1 MYFCIP
7 QKLDDLKLFRKRDF
21 VTVGFILIFSAAAV
35 YVFYLIL
42 KPVEVLPIYQ
52 PAEVNEKLVDS
63 SIIHI
68 AKYHKI
74 SDFKLTNQNGKEITQ
89 ANYKD
94 KIYVA
99 DFFFTTCQD
108 ICPLMTKNMYEL
120 QEELKNDNEILLL
133 SHTVIPEVDTVKRLK
148 EYAIENNVDDSK
160 WNLVTGDKKQIYE
173 LARKSYLAVEDSNF
187 NEFDMIHT
195 ENFMLIDKEKQ
206 IRGFYDGTN
215 SEEINRLLKDIEVL
229 KQSYKN

>member
-1 MYFCIP
+1 M
-7 QKLDDLKLFRKRDF
+7 KLFRKRDF
-21 VTVGFILIFSAAAV
+21 ITVGFILIFSAAAV
-35 YVFYLIL
+35 YMFYVIL
-42 KPVEVLPIYQ
+42 KPIEVLPIYQ

-63 SIIHI
+63 SIIHV

-108 ICPLMTKNMYEL
+108 ICPVMTKNMYQL

-133 SHTVIPEVDTVKRLK
+133 SHTVIPEFDTVEQLK

-160 WNLVTGDKKQIYE
+160 WNLLTGDKKQIYE

-215 SEEINRLLKDIEVL
+215 SEEINQLLKDIKIL
-229 KQSYKN
+229 KQSYNK

>member
-1 MYFCIP
+1 M
-7 QKLDDLKLFRKRDF
+7 KLFRKRDF
-21 VTVGFILIFSAAAV
+21 ITVGFILIFSAAAV
-35 YVFYLIL
+35 YMFYVIL
-42 KPVEVLPIYQ
+42 KPIEVLPIYQ

-63 SIIHI
+63 SIIHV

-74 SDFKLTNQNGKEITQ
+74 SNFNLTNQNGKEITQ

-108 ICPLMTKNMYEL
+108 ICPVMTKNMYQL
-120 QEELKNDNEILLL
+120 QEELKNDNEVLLL
-133 SHTVIPEVDTVKRLK
+133 SHTVIPEVDTVEQLK

-187 NEFDMIHT
+187 NEFDMIHS

-215 SEEINRLLKDIEVL
+215 SEEINRLLKEIEIL
-229 KQSYKN
+229 KQSYNK

>member
-1 MYFCIP
+1 M
-7 QKLDDLKLFRKRDF
+7 KLFRKRDF
-21 VTVGFILIFSAAAV
+21 ITVGFILIFSAAAV
-35 YVFYLIL
+35 YMFYVIL
-42 KPVEVLPIYQ
+42 KPIEVLPIYQ
-52 PAEVNEKLVDS
+52 PAEVNDKLVDS
-63 SIIHI
+63 SIIHV
-68 AKYHKI
+68 AKYHRI

-108 ICPLMTKNMYEL
+108 ICPVMTKNMYQL

-133 SHTVIPEVDTVKRLK
+133 SHTVIPEVDTVEQLK
-148 EYAIENNVDDSK
+148 DYAIENNVDDSK
-160 WNLVTGDKKQIYE
+160 WNLLTGDKKQIYE

-215 SEEINRLLKDIEVL
+215 SEEINQLLKDIEIL
-229 KQSYKN
+229 KQSYNK

>member
-1 MYFCIP
+1 
-7 QKLDDLKLFRKRDF
+7 LKLFRKRDF
-21 VTVGFILIFSAAAV
+21 ITVGFILIFSSAAV
-35 YVFYLIL
+35 YMFYIIL
-42 KPVEVLPIYQ
+42 KPIEVLPIYQ

-63 SIIHI
+63 SIIHV

-108 ICPLMTKNMYEL
+108 ICPIMTKNMYRL
-120 QEELKNDNEILLL
+120 QEELKNDDDILFL
-133 SHTVIPEVDTVKRLK
+133 SHTVIPEIDTVQQLK
-148 EYAIENNVDDSK
+148 KYAIENNVDDSK
-160 WNLVTGDKKQIYE
+160 WNLVTGEKKQIYN
-173 LARKSYLAVEDSNF
+173 LARKSYLAVEDT
-187 NEFDMIHT
+187 EYGKFDMIHT

-206 IRGFYDGTN
+206 IRGFYDGTDN
-215 SEEINRLLKDIEVL
+215 KEIDKLLSDIQIL
-229 KQSYKN
+229 KKQDL

>member
-1 MYFCIP
+1 M
-7 QKLDDLKLFRKRDF
+7 KLFRKRDF
-21 VTVGFILIFSAAAV
+21 ITVGFILIFSAAAV
-35 YVFYLIL
+35 YMFYVIL
-42 KPVEVLPIYQ
+42 RPVEVLPIYQ

-108 ICPLMTKNMYEL
+108 ICPVMTKNMYQL

-133 SHTVIPEVDTVKRLK
+133 SHTVIPEVDTVEQLK

-215 SEEINRLLKDIEVL
+215 SEEINRLFKDIEIL
-229 KQSYKN
+229 KQSYNK

>member
-1 MYFCIP
+1 M
-7 QKLDDLKLFRKRDF
+7 KLFRKRDF
-21 VTVGFILIFSAAAV
+21 ITVGFILIFSAAAV
-35 YVFYLIL
+35 YMFYVIL
-42 KPVEVLPIYQ
+42 KPIEVLPIYQ

-63 SIIHI
+63 SIIHV

-108 ICPLMTKNMYEL
+108 ICPVMTKNMYQL
-120 QEELKNDNEILLL
+120 QEELKNDNEVLLL
-133 SHTVIPEVDTVKRLK
+133 SHTVIPEVDTVEQLK
-148 EYAIENNVDDSK
+148 EYAIENKVDDAK

-215 SEEINRLLKDIEVL
+215 SEEINRLLKDIEIL
-229 KQSYKN
+229 KQSYN